1 VTHAPWPAES
11 FDWWWL
17 SFVDTDMPYTKE
29 GDYPGGPRWQGAC
42 IVPGPTFMDAV
53 SHAWRLGCNP
63 GGQVSGFPCP
73 PGHTPP
79 EKYQGRLL
87 TREDVDEMDAEE
99 AAEND

>member
-1 VTHAPWPAES
+1 MTHAPWPAES

-17 SFVDTDMPYTKE
+17 SFVDTDMPYTEE